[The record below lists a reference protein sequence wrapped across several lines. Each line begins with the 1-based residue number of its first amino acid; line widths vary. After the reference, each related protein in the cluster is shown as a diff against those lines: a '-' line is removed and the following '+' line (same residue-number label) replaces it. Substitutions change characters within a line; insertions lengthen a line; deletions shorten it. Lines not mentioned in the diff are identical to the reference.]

1 MVDDRNLFLQTLFAE
16 ANEELEGESFTLKVM
31 AQSRKQRYQ
40 TMVSWFSLAAMM
52 LTSAVLLAAP
62 LQEFAQLLTFV
73 FTRTLVDL
81 GGGWLTW
88 LLSPVNN
95 IGSLVIVGGRAL
107 RVGWKKIRR
116 ASYVN

>member
-1 MVDDRNLFLQTLFAE
+1 MVDDQDLYLPTLFAE
-16 ANEELEGESFTLKVM
+16 ADEELDGESFTAIVM
-31 AQSRKQRYQ
+31 TQSRKKRYQ
-40 TMVSWFSLAAMM
+40 TMVSCFGLDAMI

-62 LQEFAQLLTFV
+62 LQEFAQLLTLV
-73 FTRTLVDL
+73 FTRTLFDL

-95 IGSLVIVGGRAL
+95 IGSLVIIGGRAL
-107 RVGWKKIRR
+107 RVGWKKIRS